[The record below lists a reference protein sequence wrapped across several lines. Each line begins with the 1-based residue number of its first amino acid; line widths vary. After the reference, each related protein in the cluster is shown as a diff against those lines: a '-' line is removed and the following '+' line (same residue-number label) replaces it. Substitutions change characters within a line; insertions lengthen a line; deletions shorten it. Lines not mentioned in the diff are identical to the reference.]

1 MAVFCIEIFNKN
13 NGHHSLNNTHHSGPR
28 ENKNKNAADDDD
40 DDDDGIR
47 QELPRTPFL
56 FRYSPRPVDGSYL
69 CQRYTYQ
76 MLGEE
81 ALLDL

>member
-1 MAVFCIEIFNKN
+1 MAVFCIEIFNQN
-13 NGHHSLNNTHHSGPR
+13 NLNNTHISGPQ
-28 ENKNKNAADDDD
+28 EKNKNVVDDDD

-47 QELPRTPFL
+47 QELPRTPCL